1 MSLAFTFDDIKQ
13 FLQLNGGKIEYHE
26 LVKHFKYA
34 LSDPYTQGKCHF
46 DKTWISNY
54 IFNFE
59 SISFQPKPG
68 LCLKITST
76 RWQQYQLNRY
86 SVQDH

>member
-46 DKTWISNY
+46 NKNIDFKLHFQFSFHFISR
-54 IFNFE
+54 
-59 SISFQPKPG
+59 SQA
-68 LCLKITST
+68 C
-76 RWQQYQLNRY
+76 
-86 SVQDH
+86 V